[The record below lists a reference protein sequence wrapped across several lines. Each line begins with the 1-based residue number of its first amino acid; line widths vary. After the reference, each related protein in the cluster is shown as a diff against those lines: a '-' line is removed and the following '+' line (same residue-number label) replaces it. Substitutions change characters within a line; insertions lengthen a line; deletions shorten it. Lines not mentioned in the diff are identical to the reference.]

1 MGLFRRGSTSSD
13 GSSDLEFD
21 DDLEVDAGIAEE
33 VGPLGPTGRPLHPVG
48 AYFEAAFRRFG
59 VNFGGYLLIAAISG
73 LPLLGVKVVVSGTAI
88 SGLVA
93 GLLYAAAFALGNF
106 MVLTL
111 ATMLVVGSLRG
122 RLGSVLITGVVT
134 VAIGTLLIW
143 LLHLVAIV
151 FYPLL
156 AFPSII
162 VASGDG
168 RGFDSIWQGMRMTVR
183 WFKRTYACVLGLAI
197 VIAAVAVGFGI
208 LLTPLGSF
216 LQQQVTFAI
225 TTIIV
230 WPVAALVFR
239 NLYGDVTGRLVIND
253 SPKENERRKEIIK
266 RRRAKAKRNRERIKK
281 VTGEE

>member
-1 MGLFRRGSTSSD
+1 MGLFRRRSASSD
-13 GSSDLEFD
+13 AANDLDLE
-21 DDLEVDAGIAEE
+21 LEAPVVEE
-33 VGPLGPTGRPLHPVG
+33 EQGPLGPTGRPLHPVG

-59 VNFGGYLLIAAISG
+59 VNFGGYLLIAAVSA
-73 LPLLGVKVVVSGTAI
+73 LPLLGVKLIVSGTAVP
-88 SGLVA
+88 GLWA
-93 GLLYAAAFALGNF
+93 ELMYAAAFALGNF
-106 MVLTL
+106 MVLSL
-111 ATMLVVGSLRG
+111 VTMLVVGSLRG
-122 RLGSVLITGVVT
+122 RLGSLLITGVFT
-134 VAIGTLLIW
+134 VAVGTLLIW
-143 LLHLVAIV
+143 QLVFVAVV

-156 AFPSII
+156 AFPPII
-162 VASGDG
+162 AASGDA
-168 RGFDSIWQGMRMTVR
+168 RGFGSLWQGVRMTVR

-208 LLTPLGSF
+208 LLTPLGSL

-253 SPKENERRKEIIK
+253 SPKENERRKEVIK
-266 RRRAKAKRNRERIKK
+266 RRREKAKRNRERIKK

>member
-1 MGLFRRGSTSSD
+1 MGLFRRRSASSD
-13 GSSDLEFD
+13 ATNDHDLE
-21 DDLEVDAGIAEE
+21 LEAPVVEE
-33 VGPLGPTGRPLHPVG
+33 EQGPLGPTGRPLHPVG

-59 VNFGGYLLIAAISG
+59 VNFGGYLLIAAASAM
-73 LPLLGVKVVVSGTAI
+73 PLLGVKVIVSGTAVP
-88 SGLVA
+88 GLWA
-93 GLLYAAAFALGNF
+93 GLMYAAAFALGNF
-106 MVLTL
+106 MVLSL

-122 RLGSVLITGVVT
+122 RLGSLLITGAFT
-134 VAIGTLLIW
+134 VAVGTLLIW
-143 LLHLVAIV
+143 QLVFVAVV

-156 AFPSII
+156 AFPPII
-162 VASGDG
+162 AASGDAG
-168 RGFDSIWQGMRMTVR
+168 GFGSIWQGVRMTVR

-208 LLTPLGSF
+208 LLTPLGSL

-253 SPKENERRKEIIK
+253 SPRENERRKEVIK
-266 RRRAKAKRNRERIKK
+266 RRREKAKRNRERIKK

>member
-1 MGLFRRGSTSSD
+1 MGLFRRRSASSD
-13 GSSDLEFD
+13 AANDQDLE
-21 DDLEVDAGIAEE
+21 LDAPDVEE
-33 VGPLGPTGRPLHPVG
+33 EQGPLGPTGRPLHPVG

-59 VNFGGYLLIAAISG
+59 INFGGYLLIAAVSA
-73 LPLLGVKVVVSGTAI
+73 LPLLGVKVIVSGTAVP
-88 SGLVA
+88 GLWA
-93 GLLYAAAFALGNF
+93 GLMYAAAFALGNF
-106 MVLTL
+106 MVLSL

-122 RLGSVLITGVVT
+122 RLGSLLITGVVT
-134 VAIGTLLIW
+134 VAVGTLLIW
-143 LLHLVAIV
+143 QLVFVAVV

-156 AFPSII
+156 AFPPII
-162 VASGDG
+162 AASGDAG
-168 RGFDSIWQGMRMTVR
+168 GFGSIWQGVRMTVR

-208 LLTPLGSF
+208 LLTPLGSL

-239 NLYGDVTGRLVIND
+239 NLYGDVTGRLVINE
-253 SPKENERRKEIIK
+253 SPKENERRKEVIK
-266 RRRAKAKRNRERIKK
+266 RRREKAKRNRERIKK